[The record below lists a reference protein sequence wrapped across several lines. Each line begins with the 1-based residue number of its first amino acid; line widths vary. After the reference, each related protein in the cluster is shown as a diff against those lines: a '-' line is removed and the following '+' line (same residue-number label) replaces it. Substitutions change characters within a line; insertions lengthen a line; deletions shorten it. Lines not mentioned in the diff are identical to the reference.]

1 MNREIQTLRGIAC
14 ILVVYFHVIGTAN
27 TGLKLPPDSI
37 YRMLSDFLIHIR
49 MPLFTFLSGYI
60 YTYRRFS
67 SGALRYV
74 KGKSKRILIPLVFV
88 SVIFATIQALIPGAN
103 NSYDEGLWLFFLY
116 PYAHFW
122 FLQSIFTIFM
132 LIALIDFISK
142 KNNRAIIAFAFLSVP
157 FFLFSDKFTELF
169 SFSRTLYLLP
179 FFIFGMLCNIYS
191 VQDIKT
197 SHFKLISVFL
207 VLIMGYH
214 FYQVSI
220 GVAPDRISLLS
231 LLIGCLGSTVLVR
244 AGIKNTLFIFIG
256 GFSYSIYLYHVF
268 GTAFSRIFLN
278 KIGVDSIVLN
288 VFFGLLAG
296 VALPIIF
303 HLYIKKIKYINLA
316 LLGSDKCK

>member
-1 MNREIQTLRGIAC
+1 MNKEIQSLRGIAC

-37 YRMLSDFLIHIR
+37 YRILSDCLIYIR

-60 YTYRRFS
+60 YAYRRFS
-67 SGALRYV
+67 SGALYYV
-74 KGKSKRILIPLVFV
+74 KGKSKRILIPLICV
-88 SVIFATIQALIPGAN
+88 SVIFAITQALTPGVN
-103 NSYDEGLWLFFLY
+103 NSYDGELWRLFLY

-142 KNNRAIIAFAFLSVP
+142 KNNRVLIVVAFLSVP

-191 VQDIKT
+191 AQDIKAR
-197 SHFKLISVFL
+197 HFKLISLFFL
-207 VLIMGYH
+207 LLIGFH
-214 FYQVSI
+214 FHQVSI
-220 GVAPDRISLLS
+220 GVTPNRISLLS
-231 LLIGCLGSTVLVR
+231 LVIGCIGSMILVKI
-244 AGIKNTLFIFIG
+244 GIKNTLLIFVG

-278 KIGVDSIVLN
+278 RIGVDSIVLN

-303 HLYIKKIKYINLA
+303 HLYVIKVKYINLA
-316 LLGSDKCK
+316 LLGSNKSK